1 MPLGIGS
8 PLPSGIPGFNQAG
21 MYIAAGVGG
30 GSVNA
35 KPLPSWYNVIRSV
48 ITANDSVSL
57 PPATCGGEAIMVQ
70 NVGAANLMV
79 FGARNG
85 AVEDTIDDGTGTQA
99 TTGMIVPVGTAM
111 LFYAITPQGGY
122 TNAPTP
128 GAWIGRAF
136 A

>member
-8 PLPSGIPGFNQAG
+8 PIPSGIPGFNQAG
-21 MYIAAGVGG
+21 MYLAAGVGG

-35 KPLPSWYNVIRSV
+35 KPLPSWYNIVRSV

-57 PPATCGGEAIMVQ
+57 PPATCGGEPIVVI
-70 NVGAANLMV
+70 NTGAAALMV

-99 TTGMIVPVGTAM
+99 TTGLAVPAGTAV
-111 LFYAITPQGGY
+111 LFYAIVPQGGL
-122 TNAPTP
+122 TNAPTA
-128 GAWIGRAF
+128 GAWIGRALT
-136 A
+136 

>member
-1 MPLGIGS
+1 MQGIGS

-35 KPLPSWYNVIRSV
+35 TPLPSWYNIVRSV

-57 PPATCGGEAIMVQ
+57 PPATCGGEAVMVM

-85 AVEDTIDDGTGTQA
+85 GIEDTIDDGSGTQA
-99 TTGMIVPVGTAM
+99 TTGVVVAAGDAM
-111 LFYAITPQGGY
+111 LFYAIAPQGGY
-122 TNAPTP
+122 TNGPTA
-128 GAWIGRAF
+128 GQWIGKAF